1 MNESVNIVCVHCSGV
16 NRLPAQ
22 KLEDQPICGKCKQ
35 PLFTS
40 SPVELRSAD
49 FDQHLKRND
58 IPLIVDFWAP
68 WCGPCKA
75 MGPAFAQTA
84 AELEPHFRLAKLN
97 TEAEPEIAMRMKIS
111 SIPTMILFHRG
122 KEVQRQS
129 GAMMPSAISNWI
141 RSVAGTAS

>member
-22 KLEDQPICGKCKQ
+22 KLEDHPNCGKCKK

-40 SPVELRSAD
+40 SPVELSSAD
-49 FDQHLKRND
+49 FDRHLKRND

-75 MGPAFAQTA
+75 MGPAFAQA
-84 AELEPHFRLAKLN
+84 ASELEPHFRLAKLN

-111 SIPTMILFHRG
+111 SIPTMIAFHQG

-129 GAMMPSAISNWI
+129 GALMPSAISNWV
-141 RSVAGTAS
+141 RSVAGAVS